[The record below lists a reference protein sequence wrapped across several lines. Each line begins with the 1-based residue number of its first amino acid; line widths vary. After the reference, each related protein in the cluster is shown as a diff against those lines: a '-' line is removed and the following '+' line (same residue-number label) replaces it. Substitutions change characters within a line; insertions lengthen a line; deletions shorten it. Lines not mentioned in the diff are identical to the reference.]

1 MGQPINI
8 TKNGERIYII
18 DLFYC
23 EFVGEGVLDLP
34 NPIKIL

>member
-1 MGQPINI
+1 MGQPII
-8 TKNGERIYII
+8 IAKNGKCIYII

-23 EFVGEGVLDLP
+23 ECVGEGVLDLP

>member
-1 MGQPINI
+1 MGQPII
-8 TKNGERIYII
+8 AKNGKCIYII
-18 DLFYC
+18 VFFC